1 MPPEDSSMASAQPSR
16 LAGAAES
23 DDNSIASSQ
32 PSGIVFGLI
41 ALAGLVAALVVLL
54 IRRRSNAHGS

>member
-1 MPPEDSSMASAQPSR
+1 MPPEDSSMPPAQPSR